1 MAAPINSLEWWDSYF
16 EAQWEHNHGREQTRH
31 FMTELLNYLSARE
44 YNWIA
49 SARRTILDWGCALGE
64 GVDVLQ
70 SAFPGSEVS
79 GVDFSRAAI
88 DKARASYPR
97 HRFLWAEDGSIGS
110 EYDVIVTSNCLEHFP
125 NPFGVAA
132 RHVEHARYL
141 YLVLVP
147 FEEPEPMAPS
157 HVQRFTA
164 GSFPKQIGQFRKP
177 SLTVFRPLPRFWDAP
192 QSIVCYASRD
202 YAS

>member
-31 FMTELLNYLSARE
+31 FMSELLNYLPARE
-44 YNWIA
+44 YQWIS
-49 SARRTILDWGCALGE
+49 SAKRTILDWGCALGE
-64 GVDVLQ
+64 GVDVLHF
-70 SAFPGSEVS
+70 AFPASEVS
-79 GVDFSRAAI
+79 GLDFSRTAI
-88 DKARASYPR
+88 DKARAAYPR
-97 HRFLWAEDGSIGS
+97 HRFLWAEDGSIRS
-110 EYDVIVTSNCLEHFP
+110 DYDVIVTSNCLEHFP
-125 NPFGVAA
+125 DPFAVAA

-147 FEEPEPMAPS
+147 FEEPVPMAPS

-164 GSFPKQIGQFRKP
+164 GSFPDQIGHFRKL

-192 QSIVCYASRD
+192 QSIVCYASPD